1 MVTYPPPLFTPL
13 EDHFEITLAF
23 SLRTTISNLKI
34 YLGFLSSLF
43 PFISRIPVY
52 QVYIIHDTQ
61 RRRQGGVWRRG
72 FQPPTGS
79 VPPPGNQKKPPSP
92 TSVLVN
98 SCVRPRPYKTLI
110 YSGILELWN
119 KNTFVFKIFYYYLN
133 LKHSNRAVYTGPFH
147 SIS

>member
-23 SLRTTISNLKI
+23 PLRTTISNLKI

-52 QVYIIHDTQ
+52 QVYTIHDTQ
-61 RRRQGGVWRRG
+61 RRTQGGDGGMEAG
-72 FQPPTGS
+72 FSAPNGFCA
-79 VPPPGNQKKPPSP
+79 PPGNQKKSPPSP

-119 KNTFVFKIFYYYLN
+119 KNTFVQLDLN
-133 LKHSNRAVYTGPFH
+133 FL
-147 SIS
+147 